1 MKKRSSGLVIH
12 IEPDGYV
19 VCTKGGRKI
28 KKCRSMESAQRF
40 AGARLEKTGGRSLTV
55 KGTRLR
61 YVPADKAKPV
71 KRKRH
76 VKRRAKRRAKRR
88 GRR

>member
-1 MKKRSSGLVIH
+1 MKKRGSGLVIH

-55 KGTRLR
+55 KGTRFK

-71 KRKRH
+71 KRKKRH
-76 VKRRAKRRAKRR
+76 VRKRRAKRR

>member
-1 MKKRSSGLVIH
+1 MKKRGSGLVIH

-28 KKCRSMESAQRF
+28 KKCRSMESAKKF
-40 AGARLEKTGGRSLTV
+40 AASRLDKTGGRSLTV
-55 KGTRLR
+55 RGTRFK
-61 YVPADKAKPV
+61 YVPPEKVKPV
-71 KRKRH
+71 KRKKRH
-76 VKRRAKRRAKRR
+76 TKKRRAKRR